1 MIAMIFEY
9 WLNQEHLEEYIPT
22 AIQMRRMVDE
32 IDGFISFERFKSA
45 DDPRKLLGLGF
56 FRDEEAVRAW
66 RCLPE
71 HRQAQLV
78 GREKFFT
85 DYRLRMAEVSRDYG
99 LNQRDSVPDDSRVVQ
114 ETPLSE

>member
-9 WLNQEHLEEYIPT
+9 WINQEHLEEYIPT

-32 IDGFISFERFKSA
+32 IDGFISFERFTSA
-45 DDPRKLLGLGF
+45 ADPNKLLGLGF
-56 FRDEEAVRAW
+56 FRNEDAVQAW
-66 RCLPE
+66 RNLPE
-71 HRQAQLV
+71 HRQAQML

-99 LNQRDSVPDDSRVVQ
+99 LNQRESVPDDSRVVQ
-114 ETPLSE
+114 ETQPSE